1 VAEEDED
8 ASMTAA
14 VAAKK
19 PEEEKEGCIYDGW
32 WQRRPDPC
40 RDGASPGLSQRRWK
54 PRILCLPLMWMMA
67 WERNQR
73 RKRREGMDVDG
84 EDIDQILAGIE
95 DC

>member
-1 VAEEDED
+1 
-8 ASMTAA
+8 
-14 VAAKK
+14 
-19 PEEEKEGCIYDGW
+19 
-32 WQRRPDPC
+32 
-40 RDGASPGLSQRRWK
+40 
-54 PRILCLPLMWMMA
+54 MWMMA